1 MQADGTEY
9 ANVKR
14 SETVGQIVGVGL
26 VKLDFGF
33 QGGVGIPERVAD
45 AAQYVRQSPHLI
57 WSRSAPARGTRS
69 QNASIGGS
77 MQTT

>member
-1 MQADGTEY
+1 MQEDGTEY

-33 QGGVGIPERVAD
+33 QGSVGVPERVA
-45 AAQYVRQSPHLI
+45 
-57 WSRSAPARGTRS
+57 
-69 QNASIGGS
+69 NALNMSGKVPFDLV
-77 MQTT
+77 